1 VAQPPAAAPAQ
12 QPAPPAAPP
21 QQPQQQPGPPPE
33 PDAEPEQKRRWGRKK
48 KIPGV
53 AGGGITGPKVRGPR
67 IQAPR
72 VNVGP
77 GGVNVA
83 APKVHAPKVTPP
95 RARAPRL
102 KQPKIPTTPKGIMK
116 SFKKLSTGGGKGGGS
131 SGAVTDGP
139 VAPQPAETWHWDA
152 VGQKSGR
159 GKTVFFLLLLLL
171 LAGAAAAAG
180 WWFFVREDD
189 SAAPTAAAAA
199 APLTPKAF
207 VNRLEPL
214 LVRSSRDR
222 ARISSAVTR
231 VAACSLPPA
240 QAGRQIG
247 QTVSGRRAV
256 LVQVR
261 RLRPPA
267 RLRNA
272 RRLLEQSLAFSAT
285 AGRDYSAWV
294 ASFGGACPVR
304 AGPEYAK
311 ALATNRKAQA
321 SKTAFAR
328 LYNPIARSVGGRTW
342 RSTQF

>member
-1 VAQPPAAAPAQ
+1 MAQPPAPAPQA

-21 QQPQQQPGPPPE
+21 QQQPGPPPE
-33 PDAEPEQKRRWGRKK
+33 PEAEPAQKKRSWGRKK
-48 KIPGV
+48 KVPGV
-53 AGGGITGPKVRGPR
+53 AGGGVTGPKVRGPR
-67 IQAPR
+67 VSAPR
-72 VNVGP
+72 VNIGP

-83 APKVHAPKVTPP
+83 APKVSGPKVAPP
-95 RARAPRL
+95 RAKAPRL
-102 KQPKIPTTPKGIMK
+102 KQPKIPTTPKGLMK
-116 SFKKLSTGGGKGGGS
+116 SLKKLPTGGGGGGKGGGA

-159 GKTVFFLLLLLL
+159 GKTVFFLLLLVLF
-171 LAGAAAAAG
+171 AGAAAGAG

-189 SAAPTAAAAA
+189 SAAPAAAAA
-199 APLTPKAF
+199 RPLTPKAF

-214 LVRSSRDR
+214 LVRSARDR
-222 ARISSAVTR
+222 ARISGAVTR
-231 VAACSLPPA
+231 VAACSLAPGPA
-240 QAGRQIG
+240 GQQIG
-247 QTVSGRRAV
+247 QTVAGRRAV

-267 RLRNA
+267 QLRNA
-272 RRLLEQSLAFSAT
+272 RRSLEQSLSLSAA
-285 AGRDYSAWV
+285 AGRDYSVWV

-311 ALATNRKAQA
+311 AIATNRRAQA

-328 LYNPIARSVGGRTW
+328 LYNPIARSVGARTW